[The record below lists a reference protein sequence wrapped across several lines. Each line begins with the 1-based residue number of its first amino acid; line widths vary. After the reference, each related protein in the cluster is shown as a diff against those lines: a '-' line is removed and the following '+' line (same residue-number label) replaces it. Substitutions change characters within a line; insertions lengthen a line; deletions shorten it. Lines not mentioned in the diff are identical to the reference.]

1 MIRNGHSRVFEYGHT
16 FFTESIDELME
27 AKREETLNMAVA
39 VRMSNA
45 SNEEWKKMVDEFA
58 HTQKKRKPEAKKAK
72 RQMTADEHR
81 AVIARLRGL

>member
-1 MIRNGHSRVFEYGHT
+1 
-16 FFTESIDELME
+16 ME

-45 SNEEWKKMVDEFA
+45 SSEEWEKMVDEFT
-58 HTQKKRKPEAKKAK
+58 HSQKKRKPEAKKAK
-72 RQMTADEHR
+72 KQMTADEHR

>member
-1 MIRNGHSRVFEYGHT
+1 
-16 FFTESIDELME
+16 ME

-45 SNEEWKKMVDEFA
+45 SNEEWKKMVDEFT
-58 HTQKKRKPEAKKAK
+58 HSQKKRKPEEKKAK
-72 RQMTADEHR
+72 KQMTADEHR

>member
-1 MIRNGHSRVFEYGHT
+1 
-16 FFTESIDELME
+16 ME

-45 SNEEWKKMVDEFA
+45 SNEEWKKMVDEFT
-58 HTQKKRKPEAKKAK
+58 HSQKKRKPEVKKAK
-72 RQMTADEHR
+72 KQMTAAEHR